1 MASALRV
8 TSCFFNPT
16 AVCWCSELLR
26 VRGAPQGGLGRQAG
40 AGHGSE
46 TMLLAHTIGKE
57 M

>member
-8 TSCFFNPT
+8 TSCFFNPA